1 MPSLDAAL
9 APQAACRVLLG
20 EASVS
25 DKGQGWN
32 QCFVHNADE
41 VDALFSK
48 RQAHEHEVSL
58 SMKTEFMSLWD
69 GMDTDPNSKIVVMG
83 ATNRPQELDPAVLR
97 RQAQRLQ
104 HMQLLTICCFVADV
118 CCHDMLS
125 YRNAFSCVC
134 GVYLFAACRTS
145 CQL

>member
-1 MPSLDAAL
+1 MGHCCSECLAL
-9 APQAACRVLLG
+9 P
-20 EASVS
+20 
-25 DKGQGWN
+25 
-32 QCFVHNADE
+32 ADE

-97 RQAQRLQ
+97 R
-104 HMQLLTICCFVADV
+104 
-118 CCHDMLS
+118 
-125 YRNAFSCVC
+125 
-134 GVYLFAACRTS
+134 
-145 CQL
+145 